1 MSVRA
6 LVAGRLDAV
15 VDDLAALVGV
25 ETPST
30 DPALL
35 ARGTAEFVAWVS
47 QRWREA
53 AVTTLGDG
61 PDAVIQ
67 VDVPGELPGTVVL
80 LGHLDTVFEAGTL
93 ARRPF
98 TVTDG
103 IARGPGVFDMKA
115 GLVQGVHAVAA
126 LDELGVPRPSV
137 RLLVNAD
144 EEVGSNGSR
153 AALLAASSGARSVLV
168 LEPGGVAGT
177 VKTARKGVGLWTV
190 TATGVA
196 AHAGLDPEA
205 GASAVHA
212 LAALTTHLV
221 GLADP
226 SRGTTVNVGVLTG
239 GTRPNVTAEHARLE
253 IDVRART
260 EADAAR
266 VGTRSRRGGRT
277 TTGCVWRSPAGGTA
291 RRGPTRRPTSSR
303 WPGRSWRPSASR
315 SIRARSAAP
324 ATATSSR
331 RPGCRCWTVW
341 APAAAV
347 RTPSTST
354 SSSATSRSVSPC
366 SRAWS
371 PERRPP
377 PDRP

>member
-15 VDDLAALVGV
+15 VDDLAALMGV

-30 DPALL
+30 DPVLL
-35 ARGTAEFVAWVS
+35 ARGAAEFVAWVS

-260 EADAAR
+260 EAEAAR
-266 VGTRSRRGGRT
+266 VGDA
-277 TTGCVWRSPAGGTA
+277 VTA
-291 RRGPTRRPTSSR
+291 
-303 WPGRSWRPSASR
+303 WRPDDDRVRMEVTGGWNRPPWSDPAPDLVAL
-315 SIRARSAAP
+315 ARSVVASLGVAFDP
-324 ATATSSR
+324 REVGGASD
-331 RPGCRCWTVW
+331 GNIL
-341 APAAAV
+341 AAAGLPVLDGLGASGGGAHAEHEHVVVGDLPV
-347 RTPSTST
+347 RIALLAGLVAGTPS
-354 SSSATSRSVSPC
+354 AP
-366 SRAWS
+366 
-371 PERRPP
+371 
-377 PDRP
+377 